1 MGRLEYIKNENIFLI
16 VGMWFKYDTLK
27 NEQVIDLENKLKQH
41 IICQINIVNQKKIEN
56 IQMLFK

>member
-56 IQMLFK
+56 IQMLFR